1 MNLKESFRYM
11 NFLNTMI
18 KKEESNMDNEFNI
31 TTNEV
36 EFDEDLY
43 QTNLKENDFTSW
55 EDAEGVGSDDVKGEE

>member
-1 MNLKESFRYM
+1 
-11 NFLNTMI
+11 
-18 KKEESNMDNEFNI
+18 MDNEFNI